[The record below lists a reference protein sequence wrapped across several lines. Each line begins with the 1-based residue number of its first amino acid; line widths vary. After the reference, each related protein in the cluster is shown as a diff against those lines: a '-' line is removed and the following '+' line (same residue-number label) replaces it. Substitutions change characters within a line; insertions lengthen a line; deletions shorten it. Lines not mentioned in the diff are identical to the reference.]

1 MGGIH
6 SKYVALLKSKSYTKQ
21 HVITFIKTIITQETI
36 NKTDKYG
43 NTFLMLSAKWASGQK
58 LNVAIHYLLK
68 NGANPNIKII
78 TFLDKM
84 DTTYYASSPIL
95 MLCRRYPDGA
105 LISIQNLIN
114 YNAELPPTL
123 VNVFLILN
131 KKTKLINPFN
141 LNISLIKYL
150 LEKGISIDTPIELKC
165 SSLMIISLYKNF
177 DVYEKVFL
185 LKKLIEMGADQHY
198 RDEIN
203 NTYLDYLQYD
213 IRQQFLQYFNKGTTN
228 IHGEIYI
235 NRYCIA
241 CYNGKDNEN
250 IKMCL
255 FDCNHAILC
264 VNCITQLPKK
274 QCPYCKFNI
283 IGYKVIN
290 VIS

>member
-6 SKYVALLKSKSYTKQ
+6 SKYVSLLKSKSYTKQ
-21 HVITFIKTIITQETI
+21 HVITFIKRIITQETI

-43 NTFLMLSAKWASGQK
+43 NTFLMLTTKWASGQK

-68 NGANPNIKII
+68 NGANPNIEI
-78 TFLDKM
+78 TTFSDKLDNA
-84 DTTYYASSPIL
+84 YYASSPLL
-95 MLCRRYPDGA
+95 MLCRKYQEGA

-114 YNAELPPTL
+114 YNAELPPSL
-123 VNVFLILN
+123 VNIFLILN
-131 KKTKLINPFN
+131 KKTKFINTFN
-141 LNISLIKYL
+141 LHISLIKYL
-150 LEKGISIDTPIELKC
+150 LEKGISIETSIELKC
-165 SSLMIISLYKNF
+165 SSLIIISLYKNF

-198 RDEIN
+198 RDEKN

-228 IHGEIYI
+228 IHGDIYI
-235 NRYCIA
+235 NRYCIT

-264 VNCITQLPKK
+264 VNCITQLANKN
-274 QCPYCKFNI
+274 CPYCKFNI